1 MLVGTRASFKSINF
15 TTADDGDGD
24 DRASYNLIENVN
36 VSENLHILTV

>member
-1 MLVGTRASFKSINF
+1 MLVGTRASFKSINL
-15 TTADDGDGD
+15 ADDGGD